1 MDINKVFY
9 PNEECIKYVKEA
21 VLEIEIVAKYPTR
34 ILKYSPFLKFSTMLE
49 GKKCDDFLS
58 AYVENPES
66 LKKTIPSYLLT
77 TGPCFLFDY
86 SSRKRLH
93 KLKRELYDRSISS
106 LLIIKAQAKSERE
119 TERKKLLDLSSIL
132 GERIIYELES
142 DLRNE

>member
-21 VLEIEIVAKYPTR
+21 VLEIEIVAKYTTR

-66 LKKTIPSYLLT
+66 INDPAASCGVLREVAPLHIVEYAILL
-77 TGPCFLFDY
+77 C
-86 SSRKRLH
+86 
-93 KLKRELYDRSISS
+93 
-106 LLIIKAQAKSERE
+106 
-119 TERKKLLDLSSIL
+119 
-132 GERIIYELES
+132 
-142 DLRNE
+142 LRFFFI